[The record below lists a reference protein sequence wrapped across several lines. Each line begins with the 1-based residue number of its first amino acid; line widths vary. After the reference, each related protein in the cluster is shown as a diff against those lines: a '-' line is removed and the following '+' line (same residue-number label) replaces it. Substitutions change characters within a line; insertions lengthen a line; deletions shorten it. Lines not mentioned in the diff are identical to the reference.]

1 MSKKQSKLLIYSI
14 LSLVIGLLLAYYVR
28 GNIFMLMFSSL
39 LFFIG
44 FIPALIGFL
53 ICKLISRKKKT
64 ERIANLVSTFKI
76 LMAITIIL
84 TLTIPIGLSF
94 RSDDIEKTQE
104 FCNELAL
111 EIEKER
117 EKTGTYPSDIEALL
131 RVRGEIPRLI
141 DERRL
146 YRKING
152 SYELTFVV
160 TGGLFPRLYEY
171 SSKTKN
177 WEILD

>member
-1 MSKKQSKLLIYSI
+1 MSKKQSKLLRYSI
-14 LSLVIGLLLAYYVR
+14 LSLVIGLLLAYYGQ
-28 GNIFMLMFSSL
+28 GNIFMLMFSAL
-39 LFFIG
+39 LFLIG

-64 ERIANLVSTFKI
+64 ERIASLISTFKI

-84 TLTIPIGLSF
+84 TLTIPIGLAF
-94 RSDDIEKTQE
+94 RSDDIEKAQE

-117 EKTGTYPSDIEALL
+117 EKTETYPSDIEALL
-131 RVRGEIPRLI
+131 RSRGEIPRLI
-141 DERRL
+141 DKGRL
-146 YRKING
+146 YIKING
-152 SYELTFVV
+152 GYELSFVV
-160 TGGLFPRLYEY
+160 TGGLFPQLYKY
-171 SSKTKN
+171 NSKTKN